1 MAKIIDNESD
11 LEQEIPDWYFKH
23 PNEEILAGLLGPEF
37 YLAFMEHGG
46 FQHLHGDDFV
56 DKVRDLNKIKGD

>member
-1 MAKIIDNESD
+1 
-11 LEQEIPDWYFKH
+11 
-23 PNEEILAGLLGPEF
+23 LGPEF